1 MIKSKPS
8 QTQRILSVLQK
19 GKTLSVLQAEKMNIG
34 NIRARMTDLRK
45 AGHNIIATKNTSD
58 ITAYKLA

>member
-1 MIKSKPS
+1 MTKTKPS

-34 NIRARMTDLRK
+34 NIRARMTDLRTSLQPK
-45 AGHNIIATKNTSD
+45 TPATLLHTN
-58 ITAYKLA
+58 